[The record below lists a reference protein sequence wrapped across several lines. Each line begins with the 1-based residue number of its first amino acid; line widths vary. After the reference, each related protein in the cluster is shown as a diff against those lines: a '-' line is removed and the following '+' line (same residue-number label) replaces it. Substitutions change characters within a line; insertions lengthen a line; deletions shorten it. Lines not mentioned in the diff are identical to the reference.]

1 MKNISFREDILF
13 FEPNPWVRKG
23 LRALID
29 PDPMRYQF
37 VYSIREIE
45 ALLKVN
51 EQQIL
56 IMELYNE
63 NESLYDVLH
72 FILTINDIWPKTSLI
87 IFTGV
92 TNASILAILEAE
104 TNLSL
109 VAKEDPLDCLV
120 EAIEVAGNGDR
131 YCSPGIQTALT
142 SSVEP
147 LSRSEWR
154 ILAMMIAGGNP
165 RHIASVTHRSCKT
178 VSSHKLNI
186 MRKLGLNQAGFMR
199 LILAF
204 RIQHPV

>member
-104 TNLSL
+104 THLSL

-120 EAIEVAGNGDR
+120 EAIEAAANGGR
-131 YCSPGIQTALT
+131 YCSPGIQTAQT

-204 RIQHPV
+204 RIRHPV